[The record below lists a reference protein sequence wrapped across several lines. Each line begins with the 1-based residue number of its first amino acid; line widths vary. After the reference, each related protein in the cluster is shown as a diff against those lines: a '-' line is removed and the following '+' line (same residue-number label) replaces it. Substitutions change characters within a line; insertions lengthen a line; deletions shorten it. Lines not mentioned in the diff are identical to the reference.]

1 MKSKTSAFTLVELV
15 MAMSITAMTA
25 LAVAGATMTLSTAY
39 SRSQD
44 YYQNIQTAR
53 ATMLRFHSAVCKAR
67 LIVAADNN
75 TLVLWDGDTNGDGQ
89 INIAELLLI
98 DYDKGTRELREYS
111 VVYPDEMCESLKDTH
126 NVHIPLSSVTAVG
139 AAGTVLGTP
148 PYIQER
154 LVATDVTDFTVATDS
169 APPLAGMV
177 KLQITVGQGTES
189 ITLRS
194 ASTMR
199 ANMTSYVGTVGSNW
213 VLDGEL

>member
-1 MKSKTSAFTLVELV
+1 MKSKTLAFTLVEMV

-39 SRSQD
+39 SHSQD
-44 YYQNIQTAR
+44 YYQNIQAAR
-53 ATMLRFHSAVCKAR
+53 TTMLRFHSAVCKAR
-67 LIVAADNN
+67 LITAADND
-75 TLVLWDGDTNGDGQ
+75 TMVLWARDTNGDGR

-98 DYDKGTRELREYS
+98 DYDEGTRELREYS
-111 VVYPDEMCESLKDTH
+111 VVYPGELPESIRDTY
-126 NVHIPLSSVTAVG
+126 NVHILLSSVAAVG

-154 LVATDVTDFTVATDS
+154 LVATDVTAFSVTTDS
-169 APPLAGMV
+169 APPLARIV
-177 KLQITVGQGTES
+177 KLQITVGQSPGS

-199 ANMTSYVGTVGSNW
+199 ADMTSYVGIVGSNW